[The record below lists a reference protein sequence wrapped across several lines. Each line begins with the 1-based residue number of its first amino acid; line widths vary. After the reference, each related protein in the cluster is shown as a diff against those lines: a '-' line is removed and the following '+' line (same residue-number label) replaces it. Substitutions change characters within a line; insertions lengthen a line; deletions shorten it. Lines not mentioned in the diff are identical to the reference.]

1 MTDTFFLITKQL
13 GGETVEHFYGKLKE
27 FAENCDFQNKEETL
41 TGDVFI
47 TNLINPEIL
56 KEFLEQ
62 TVEPKKALE
71 LSINMELGMQD
82 QHQIQAQNKTLIPAS
97 VNAIQ

>member
-1 MTDTFFLITKQL
+1 M
-13 GGETVEHFYGKLKE
+13 EHFYGKLKE
-27 FAENCDFQNKEETL
+27 FAENCDFQNKEETW

-47 TNLINPEIL
+47 TNLINPEML

-62 TVEPKKALE
+62 TVEPKKASE
-71 LSINMELGMQD
+71 LSINMELGMQN